1 MMRTKQ
7 TDVQMF
13 VGVLILITILIS
25 VLLPYR

>member
-7 TDVQMF
+7 TDLQMF